1 MQLQH
6 EGEEQMSEPG
16 TILSL
21 ITDAACGVPE
31 PIKRS
36 FFKAVSDLLGGLAAV
51 PAAKLRQYTQGI
63 EDATT
68 AKSMVAKVL
77 AKAAV
82 DEINADPALAKIA
95 AEIYL
100 PTTIRKAKNRVG
112 VAQTAAEHLR
122 AASANNNGENA
133 ASPDDDWMNSFM
145 RFSED
150 ASSERLQ
157 DLFGRILAGQILHPG
172 AFGLAT
178 LRTLSELDQALANDF
193 TQAWAASVG
202 DAVDY
207 TPDWQR
213 GEGFTRWKRL
223 VEAGLMASTNTMQF
237 LPPFKSIFNGSALWS
252 PVSVDNSALLVH
264 FREGSSSGWEH
275 IDFTRVGRELGLLLP
290 KPDYKENIRKIGYRL
305 PRGGITRIE
314 ITSEGNPSEVIWQAS

>member
-1 MQLQH
+1 
-6 EGEEQMSEPG
+6 MSEPE

-31 PIKRS
+31 PVKKSFIK
-36 FFKAVSDLLGGLAAV
+36 ALSDLLGGLAAI

-68 AKSMVAKVL
+68 AKSMVAEVL

-82 DEINADPALAKIA
+82 TEVSGDLELAKVA

-100 PTTIRKAKNRVG
+100 PATIRKAKNRLG
-112 VAQTAAEHLR
+112 VAQLAAEHLG
-122 AASANNNGENA
+122 AASVNDSGEKA

-145 RFSED
+145 RFAED

-157 DLFGRILAGQILHPG
+157 DLFGRILAGQILRPG

-178 LRTLSELDQALANDF
+178 LRTISELDQALATDF
-193 TQAWAASVG
+193 MQAWAASVG

-207 TPDWQR
+207 NPDWQL
-213 GEGFTRWKRL
+213 GDGFSRWKRL
-223 VEAGLMASTNTMQF
+223 VEAGLMASANTSQF
-237 LPPFKSIFNGSALWS
+237 LPPFKSIFNGTALWS
-252 PVSVDNSALLVH
+252 PINVDNLGLLVH
-264 FREGSSSGWEH
+264 FQEGSSSRWDH
-275 IDFTRVGRELGLLLP
+275 IDFTRVGKELGLLLP
-290 KPDYKENIRKIGYRL
+290 RPDYKENIRKVGYRL
-305 PRGGITRIE
+305 PRGGVTRIE
-314 ITSEGNPSEVIWQAS
+314 ILDEGNTPEVIWQAS

>member
-1 MQLQH
+1 
-6 EGEEQMSEPG
+6 MSEPE

-31 PIKRS
+31 PLKRS

-51 PAAKLRQYTQGI
+51 PAAKLRQYIQGI
-63 EDATT
+63 EDAT
-68 AKSMVAKVL
+68 AARSMVTDVL

-82 DEINADPALAKIA
+82 DEVSRDSALAKIA
-95 AEIYL
+95 AEVYL

-112 VAQTAAEHLR
+112 VAQMAAEHLG
-122 AASANNNGENA
+122 AASVNNNRGENA
-133 ASPDDDWMNSFM
+133 EAPDDDWMNSFM
-145 RFSED
+145 RFAED

-178 LRTLSELDQALANDF
+178 LRTLSELDQNLANDF
-193 TQAWAASVG
+193 TLAWAASVG

-207 TPDWQR
+207 SPDWQR

-223 VEAGLMASTNTMQF
+223 VEAGLMASANTMQF
-237 LPPFKSIFNGSALWS
+237 LPPFKSILNGTSLWS
-252 PVSVDNSALLVH
+252 PVNVDSSGLLVY
-264 FREGSSSGWEH
+264 FQEGSSSKWDH

-290 KPDYKENIRKIGYRL
+290 KPDYKENMRKIGYRL
-305 PRGGITRIE
+305 PRGGVTRIE
-314 ITSEGNPSEVIWQAS
+314 IFSEGEPSELIWQAP